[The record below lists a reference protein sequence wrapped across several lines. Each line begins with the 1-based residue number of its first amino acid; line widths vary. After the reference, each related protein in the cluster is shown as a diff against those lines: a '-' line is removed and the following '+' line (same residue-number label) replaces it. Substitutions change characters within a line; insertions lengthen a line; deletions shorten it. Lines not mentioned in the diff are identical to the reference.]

1 MTADENAA
9 PSSVVSSIAES
20 VGPSFLVL
28 LVGLFELDWLVCLRL
43 IASRLPFKI
52 FICYYTIQG
61 WLNDGL

>member
-9 PSSVVSSIAES
+9 PSSVVSSIAFS
-20 VGPSFLVL
+20 IGPSSLVL

-43 IASRLPFKI
+43 IAKRLPLKI
-52 FICYYTIQG
+52 FRCYYMRQG